1 MKISILA
8 LHLNY
13 GGIERCVSTLANILI
28 KQYDEVEIACIYKL
42 LDEPAFHISKK
53 VNIKYLT
60 DVRPNEAE
68 FRRYVRKH
76 RYIKAFREG
85 LYSLRVLS
93 LKKKAMINYIKNCD
107 SDVIIATRDILD
119 EWLGTYGR
127 DDVIKI
133 GWEHNHYHDN
143 MKYADKVKFSCSNLD
158 YLVLVSKS
166 LEAFYKGMM
175 RGTKCECL
183 YIPNIIEDMPSKND
197 LSLLESKRLVS
208 VGRLS
213 PEKGYLD
220 LLKIFNIISHDY
232 PDWHLD
238 IIGDGPSREILEKYI
253 KNNDLEEK
261 VTLHVFQYKK
271 YIYQVMKDSS
281 IYLMTSY
288 TESFGIVLLE
298 AMSCGLPCI
307 SFSSA
312 EGANEIIHSGSN
324 GYLIKNRNFSAYIK
338 KCEDLM
344 DDFDARKKIGL
355 EGYRTVAKY
364 RPSTVS
370 KEWFRLIEK
379 K

>member
-1 MKISILA
+1 MKVSILA

-13 GGIERCVSTLANILI
+13 GGVERCISTLANILSE
-28 KQYDEVEIACIYKL
+28 KYEVEIICSYKL
-42 LDEPAFHISKK
+42 NKEPAFYIDER
-53 VNIKYLT
+53 VQIKYLT
-60 DVRPNEAE
+60 DVVPNEKE
-68 FRRYVRKH
+68 FKSFMKKH

-85 LYSLRVLS
+85 IKSLHI
-93 LKKKAMINYIKNCD
+93 LKLRKNTMINYIKKCD
-107 SDVIIATRDILD
+107 SDIIIATRDIFD
-119 EWLGTYGR
+119 EWLGTYGKKSAL
-127 DDVIKI
+127 KI

-143 MKYADKVKFSCSNLD
+143 MKYADKIKFSCMNLD

-166 LEAFYKGMM
+166 LEAFYQGKM
-175 RGTKCECL
+175 RDTNCKCI
-183 YIPNIIEDMPSKND
+183 YIPNTIDNMPLENE
-197 LSLLESKRLVS
+197 LSTLEEERLIS

-220 LLKIFNIISHDY
+220 LLKMFNIISKDY
-232 PDWHLD
+232 PSWHLD
-238 IIGDGPSREILEKYI
+238 IIGDGPSKGVLEKYI
-253 KNNDLEEK
+253 KRNHLEKK
-261 VTLHVFQYKK
+261 VTLHGFRDRD
-271 YIYQVMKDSS
+271 YIFSMMRKSS

-312 EGANEIIHSGSN
+312 EGANEIIYSGSN

-344 DDFDARKKIGL
+344 SDIDARQKIGL
-355 EGYRTVAKY
+355 EGRRTVAKY
-364 RPSTVS
+364 KVDTVK
-370 KEWFRLIEK
+370 KEWFSLLEK